1 MARDLRDHSSSPVTA
16 RAVAIGGFAS
26 LLVLLVMAYND
37 YYLQNT
43 LLIGNHFPVVS
54 IAILMALVLGVNTLI
69 RARRWGPGLAPAELL
84 LVWGM
89 IGVAGG
95 ICSAGIMR
103 YFPSWMVSP
112 AYYAAASG
120 SELDTYVLKHLPSW
134 MVVSADPA
142 DPSVRWFMEGLP
154 SGGTIPWKRWL
165 VPMGVWFG
173 FALLTYASHLAL
185 ISMFFQQ
192 WSVRERLI
200 FPVVQLPVE
209 LAQSPEPGRWVNAF
223 LRNPLTWVGVAI
235 PGVIHGY
242 EGLRD
247 YFPELPQLI
256 ALQRFVWTLFPDRP
270 WSEFHPM
277 DVNIYFSVI
286 GLTFM
291 LTTEIAFSMWFFY
304 LLYRFSFVYI
314 AWLGSGATGYWGN
327 WGTQVSVFQC
337 VGAVFAIAA
346 FLFWTARRGLS
357 GWWKRAMQGTRDR
370 DEDPWSPRAALLLI
384 TVGLAGQV
392 LWLMLAQVQ
401 WWIAIAAVAIF
412 LAIVFVLTRIVSEA
426 GLMFV
431 QSNVIAYD
439 VVTKLVP
446 AAWVKAESVVV
457 LMMQKAVIMLD
468 LREIFMPYVL
478 NGMRACA
485 QVRAR
490 PGRVLSVLAVTAVL
504 AVVVSGYGRVVT
516 SYKYG
521 GVNMDQYANIAQ
533 PTGLLGEASNFQK
546 NPPAYD
552 WVRLGETSVL
562 PVGVAHVISGAA
574 GAGVLLWLRS
584 VFAWWPLHP
593 FGYVMCAPW
602 AMQMFWFSLFLGWV
616 FKASVMTFGGAQIY
630 RKALP
635 LFLGFVLGESAMA
648 AFWMLVSLITGTP
661 GHAIL
666 PH

>member
-1 MARDLRDHSSSPVTA
+1 MPSGPRASTAASPVTV

-26 LLVLLVMAYND
+26 LIVMLVMAYND

-54 IAILMALVLGVNTLI
+54 IAILMALVLAVNPLV
-69 RARRWGPGLAPAELL
+69 RARGRGAGLAPAELL
-84 LVWGM
+84 LIWGM

-112 AYYAAASG
+112 AYYAAAAG
-120 SELDTYVLKHLPSW
+120 SELDTYILSRIPSW
-134 MVVSADPA
+134 MLVSTDPA
-142 DPSVRWFMEGLP
+142 DPAVRWFMEGLP
-154 SGGTIPWKRWL
+154 AGGAIPWRRWL
-165 VPMGVWFG
+165 VPMAVWFG
-173 FALLTYASHLAL
+173 FALLTWSSHLAL

-209 LAQSPEPGRWVNAF
+209 LSESPAPGRWLNAF
-223 LRNPLTWVGVAI
+223 LRNPLTWAGAFI
-235 PGVIHGY
+235 PGVLHGY
-242 EGLRD
+242 EGFRD
-247 YFPELPQLI
+247 YFPELPQLVT
-256 ALQRFVWTLFPDRP
+256 LQQFIWTVFPDRP
-270 WSEFHPM
+270 WSEFHPL

-327 WGTQVSVFQC
+327 WGGQVSVFQC
-337 VGAVFAIAA
+337 TGAVFAIAG
-346 FLFWTARRGLS
+346 FLFWTARRGL
-357 GWWKRAMQGTRDR
+357 GAWWTRALKGTRDR
-370 DEDPWSPRAALLLI
+370 EEDPWSPRAALILI
-384 TVGLAGQV
+384 TVGLVGQV
-392 LWLMLAQVQ
+392 AWLMFAKVQ
-401 WWIAIAAVAIF
+401 WWAAIGSVAIF
-412 LAIVFVLTRIVSEA
+412 LAIVFVLTRIVAEA

-431 QSNVIAYD
+431 QSNVIASD
-439 VVTKLVP
+439 VISGLVP
-446 AAWVKAESVVV
+446 AARIKAETTVV

-478 NGMRACA
+478 NAMRACA
-485 QVRAR
+485 QVKAR
-490 PGRVLSVLAVTAVL
+490 PGRVLSVMAVTAVV
-504 AVVVSGYGRVVT
+504 AVCVSGYGRIVT

-521 GVNMDQYANIAQ
+521 GVNMDAYANIAQ
-533 PTGLLGEASNFQK
+533 PADLLGRAATFQK

-552 WVRLGETSVL
+552 WMAFGLL
-562 PVGVAHVISGAA
+562 PVSVAHLFT
-574 GAGVLLWLRS
+574 GAGVAGALLWLRS

-593 FGYVMCAPW
+593 FGYVMCGPW
-602 AMQMFWFSLFLGWV
+602 AMQMFWFSIFLGWL

-630 RKALP
+630 RKILP
-635 LFLGFVLGESAMA
+635 FFLGFVLGESALA
-648 AFWMLVSLITGTP
+648 AFWMVVSLVTGTP
-661 GHAIL
+661 GRAIL